1 MWLLSVCVI
10 HGLLLVS
17 RLPQLPKTILKQGVA
32 RGIRNLI
39 KVSYLDPIYSLTN
52 GLLPNLR

>member
-17 RLPQLPKTILKQGVA
+17 RFPQLPKTILKQGVA
-32 RGIRNLI
+32 RGI
-39 KVSYLDPIYSLTN
+39 
-52 GLLPNLR
+52 

>member
-32 RGIRNLI
+32 HGI
-39 KVSYLDPIYSLTN
+39 
-52 GLLPNLR
+52 